1 MVKDTL
7 KILHQMTKDFKIVS
21 DHFEISNEILGDAY
35 SVNAIMGTYYYSAH
49 SANSL
54 FHTLRKKCPNTEFFL
69 VRIFCIWTECGEIL
83 RISVVRISTYLVRMR
98 ENTDQKNSVFG
109 HFSRSETKAFEKCLF
124 SQDSMKVKLFYP
136 I

>member
-7 KILHQMTKDFKIVS
+7 KILHQMTQDFKIVS

-35 SVNAIMGTYYYSAH
+35 SVNAIMATYSAY

-54 FHTLRKKCPNTEFFL
+54 FHTLRKKCPNTTFFL
-69 VRIFCIWTECGEIL
+69 VRIFCIWTEYGEIL
-83 RISVVRISTYLVRMR
+83 RISVLLISTYLVRML

-109 HFSRSETKAFEKCLF
+109 HFSRSETKGLF